1 MSRVSEAVWAII
13 VTYNRRALLEE
24 CLEAVLAQTRPLD
37 RILVVDNASTDGT
50 DAMLRER
57 FPDVSVLALAV
68 NEGVA
73 GGIHEG
79 VKMGYEAG
87 ADWFFLLDDDTVPTP
102 TALEYLLEPLDR
114 LDGLPEPVMLCSKVL
129 WTDGSIHQMNTPWPR
144 WDPAA
149 MAIAACERELLPLRA
164 ASYPSLLLHRRAVER
179 YGLPLKDMFIW
190 GDDIEYT
197 ARILRWEAGYLAPR
211 SVSYHKTETNYHPAR
226 TTSVRFYYDV
236 RNKLWMIRGDAWN
249 RTDKFWLS
257 VLTVH
262 TTAQYLTL
270 NRFRP
275 PNVGAVLRGLRDGLF
290 TSAEKPASG

>member
-1 MSRVSEAVWAII
+1 VSDEIWAVI

-24 CLEAVLAQTRPLD
+24 CLKSVLAQTRPPD

-50 DAMLRER
+50 DTMLAER
-57 FPDVSVLALAV
+57 FPEVTALRLAE

-79 VKMGYEAG
+79 VKIGYESG
-87 ADWFFLLDDDTVPTP
+87 ADWFFLLDDDTIPTP
-102 TALEYLLEPLDR
+102 TALEYLLEPLGR
-114 LDGLPEPVMLCSKVL
+114 LGALPEPVMLCSKVL

-144 WDPAA
+144 WDPESL
-149 MAIAACERELLPLRA
+149 AIAACERELLPLRA

-179 YGLPLKDMFIW
+179 HGLPVKEMFIW

-197 ARILRWEAGYLAPR
+197 ARILRHEAGYLAPR
-211 SVSYHKTETNYHPAR
+211 SISHHKTATNYHPAT

-236 RNKLWMIRGDAWN
+236 RNKLWMIRGDAWG
-249 RTDKFWLS
+249 RTDKFWLA
-257 VLTVH
+257 VLTLH
-262 TTAQYLTL
+262 TTSQYLAL

-290 TSAEKPASG
+290 RSADEASPGAG